1 MDKIRVLIADDH
13 AIVRMGLAALLETSP
28 DIEVVD
34 EARNGELAIQKA
46 LKFKPDIVI
55 LDLLM
60 PIIDGIAATKAIC
73 DQLPETKVLV
83 LTTSTVSDDLNR
95 ALVNGASGI
104 VIKSSENDRLIQ
116 AIHQVAEGKRYI
128 PTDVAKLIDQDP
140 PALNL
145 TDRQLNIL
153 QAAAR
158 GFSSTAIGKSFGI
171 SEVMVKK
178 HLTAVFRKLGAS
190 NRAEAI
196 SIAMRKNLLKREDA
210 MP

>member
-13 AIVRMGLAALLETSP
+13 AIVRMGLVALLGTAP

-34 EARNGELAIQKA
+34 EARNGDLAVRKA
-46 LKFKPDIVI
+46 LRHRPDIVI

-60 PIIDGIAATKAIC
+60 PVMDGIAATKAIC

-95 ALVNGASGI
+95 ALANGASGI
-104 VIKSSENDRLIQ
+104 VIKSSENDRLVQ
-116 AIHQVAEGKRYI
+116 AIRQVSAGKRYI
-128 PTDVAKLIDQDP
+128 PADVAKLLAQDP
-140 PALNL
+140 PAHDL
-145 TDRQLNIL
+145 TDRQLDIL
-153 QAAAR
+153 KAAAK
-158 GFSSTAIGKSFGI
+158 GHSNAAIGRSLGI

-178 HLTAVFRKLGAS
+178 HLTAAFRKLGAS

-196 SIAMRKNLLKREDA
+196 SIAMRKSILD
-210 MP
+210 